1 MTAVNEPGHGP
12 GIADSRTERIRAMYS
27 GIRYPGLDPA
37 ENARYVRHRR
47 YVYATLGIGCDAFFR
62 GKTVLDA
69 GCGTGEETI
78 FLAGLGPERVIG
90 IDTSAG
96 SLEVAREG
104 AARAGVRNLEF
115 RLASVLDESLFADA
129 SFDYVS
135 SLGCIHHT
143 AEMPRAFANLSRM
156 VKPGGHLCTFIYNS
170 FGHFVYNLQCSLL
183 DRIAGDEVE
192 ARVRW
197 ARRLFDWR
205 RDKSFHREGVTASCD
220 GRLYDKY
227 GVLYRESLTLGTL
240 LRWYREQGFEHAGSF
255 PMYLHDMVEG
265 LFARDPDGPPVGGG
279 ARVKAAA
286 VLRRLLPAAPG
297 SREWTLGR
305 RTSMQALLLAIG
317 LIDYGSA
324 FRVLG
329 RKRMSVPAA
338 AVVSPC

>member
-1 MTAVNEPGHGP
+1 MLTVETEPGREP
-12 GIADSRTERIRAMYS
+12 GMADNRTERIRAMYS
-27 GIRYPGLDPA
+27 GIRYPGLNPA

-47 YVYATLGIGCDAFFR
+47 YVYATLGIDCEAFFR

-78 FLAGLGPERVIG
+78 FLASLGPERVIG
-90 IDTSAG
+90 IDTSEG
-96 SLEVAREG
+96 SLEVARAG
-104 AARAGVRNLEF
+104 AARVGARNLEF
-115 RLASVLDESLFADA
+115 RLASVLDETIFADV

-143 AEMPRAFANLSRM
+143 ADMPRAFANLSRM

-170 FGHFVYNLQCSLL
+170 YGHFVYDLECSLL

-205 RDKSFHREGVTASCD
+205 RNKTFRREGVAASYD

-255 PMYLHDMVEG
+255 PMYLRDMVEG
-265 LFARDPDGPPVGGG
+265 LFARDPDGLPAGIGG
-279 ARVKAAA
+279 RRTAAA
-286 VLRRLLPAAPG
+286 VLRRLIPARHGP
-297 SREWTLGR
+297 REWTWGR
-305 RTSMQALLLAIG
+305 RASMQALLLAIG
-317 LIDYGSA
+317 LVDYGSA

-329 RKRMSVPAA
+329 RKRGNALGHPGS
-338 AVVSPC
+338 C